1 MRRSSVSTKRSNGSP
16 KSRSIER
23 RVTSV
28 SPSILIVGGGLAGA
42 FCALKLAPRP
52 VTILAPSKIGVGGS
66 SFWAQGGIAAAVDE
80 GDAPEIHAADT
91 IKAGAGIVDEAIAFD
106 MAQEA
111 AARVDDLA
119 AFGVPFDRSALG
131 LFTPSREAAH
141 SHRRIVR
148 VKGDAAGRAI
158 METLAKQIENTPSV
172 NVIEGFAAQEIIME
186 NGRAAGVRARDG
198 SGCVR
203 EFRCDALVLAT
214 GGVGHLYRVTTNP
227 IEARGIGVAIAA
239 NAGAL
244 ISDAEFVQFHPT
256 AIDIGR
262 DPAPLATESLRGEG
276 AIIID
281 RDGRRFLS
289 AIDPAAE
296 LAPRDIVARGVFASI
311 AAGKGAFL
319 DAREAVGEEFPARFP
334 TVYAS
339 CMAAGVDPVTT
350 PIPIA
355 PAAHY
360 HMGGVWT
367 DARGR
372 TSLSGL
378 WAAGEVASTGVHGA
392 NRLASNSLL
401 EAIVFAARIA
411 ADIASRPVA
420 ARESAPIRHTD
431 MTAGDDSVLI
441 EQLRDV
447 MAMKV
452 GVIRDR
458 AHLEEAVRDIGHIEA
473 AAVDIET
480 RNMATTALLIAT
492 AALARRESRGA
503 HFRSDF
509 PTPVAALAQRSRMT
523 LADARF
529 IAAESAAQ

>member
-1 MRRSSVSTKRSNGSP
+1 MRSA
-16 KSRSIER
+16 
-23 RVTSV
+23 

-52 VTILAPSKIGVGGS
+52 VTILAPSKIGLGGS
-66 SFWAQGGIAAAVDE
+66 SFWAQGGIAAAVEE
-80 GDAPEIHAADT
+80 GDAPEIHAFDT
-91 IKAGAGIVDEAIAFD
+91 IKAGAGIVDETVALG
-106 MAQEA
+106 MALEA

-119 AFGVPFDRSALG
+119 AFGVPFDRSSIG

-141 SHRRIVR
+141 SHRRVVR

-158 METLAKQIENTPSV
+158 METLAKEIERTPSV
-172 NVIEGFAAQEIIME
+172 EVVEGFAAQEIILQ
-186 NGRAAGVRARDG
+186 NGRAAGVRARHT
-198 SGCVR
+198 SGLVR
-203 EFRCDALVLAT
+203 EFFCDALVLAT

-227 IEARGIGVAIAA
+227 VEARGVGLAIAA
-239 NAGAL
+239 RAGAL
-244 ISDAEFVQFHPT
+244 VCDAEFVQFHPT
-256 AIDIGR
+256 AIDVGA

-276 AIIID
+276 AIIVD
-281 RDGRRFLS
+281 RDGRRFMTS
-289 AIDPAAE
+289 IDPAAE

-319 DAREAVGEEFPARFP
+319 DARDAVGAEFPARFP

-339 CMAAGVDPVTT
+339 CMAAGVDPVAT

-372 TSLSGL
+372 TSTPGL

-411 ADIASRPVA
+411 EDIGPI
-420 ARESAPIRHTD
+420 ARREDGAIRD
-431 MTAGDDSVLI
+431 AQLPSGNDCALI
-441 EQLRDV
+441 DELRDA
-447 MAMKV
+447 MAMNV
-452 GVIRDR
+452 GVIRN
-458 AHLEEAVRDIGHIEA
+458 AAGLEEAVRTIRRIEA
-473 AAVDIET
+473 AALDIET
-480 RNMATTALLIAT
+480 RNMAATALIIAA
-492 AALARRESRGA
+492 AALSRRESRGA

-509 PTPVAALAQRSRMT
+509 PAPVATLAQRSQMR
-523 LADARF
+523 LSDARLV
-529 IAAESAAQ
+529 ATEVAAQ